1 MYKLNTLQTCALAA
15 AALALLF
22 SGLLFVMLPPGTSSM
37 PVTDP
42 GPPVARADSPPPAV
56 PEPAGGDA
64 PAPEDRPLTA
74 VNINSLPPEEIV
86 GLLAFLNSPIAGA
99 AIRMTDG
106 QLPGAPRPYR
116 NGTHQGI
123 DYYQGFSG
131 VPISR
136 GTEVLAAADGRVIR
150 IDHDYRELTPEQ
162 HAAYR
167 RLSAQEPDTPA
178 DILDKFRGRQ
188 VWLEHQG
195 GVITR
200 YAHLESVE
208 AGLTV
213 GELVYGGRRI
223 GTVGSSGTSQA
234 AAGLAGE
241 VHLHFEVW
249 LGGFYLGEGLP
260 PDEIRHILRGILE

>member
-1 MYKLNTLQTCALAA
+1 LQTCAAAA

-22 SGLLFVMLPPGTSSM
+22 SGLLFFDFTPGTSNM

-42 GPPVARADSPPPAV
+42 GPPVARADSPPAA

-64 PAPEDRPLTA
+64 PAPQEPPLFEG
-74 VNINSLPPEEIV
+74 NINSLPREKIV
-86 GLLAFLNSPIAGA
+86 ELLAFLDSPIAGA
-99 AIRMTDG
+99 LIDMTDG

-131 VPISR
+131 VPISH
-136 GTEVLAAADGRVIR
+136 GTEVLAAAEGTVIR

-167 RLSAQEPDTPA
+167 RLSAQAPDTPPE
-178 DILDKFRGRQ
+178 ILDKFRGQQ
-188 VWLEHQG
+188 VWLEHRG
-195 GVITR
+195 RVITR
-200 YAHLESVE
+200 YAHLASVE

-213 GELVYGGRRI
+213 GDRVYTGQRI
-223 GTVGSSGTSQA
+223 GTVGNSGTSQA
-234 AAGLAGE
+234 AAGVAGE

-249 LGGFYLGEGLP
+249 TGGVYLGEGLP
-260 PDEIRHILRGILE
+260 PDEIRYILRGILE